1 MQDYAHRAGRWLTAC
16 VLALWG
22 LSGMFAQAETYIAGQ
37 VGYTLAQDVTNVN
50 AIDPG
55 LVGLPAGTTVSN
67 VDLNNSLMYGM
78 KLGHYFA
85 STPWLGVELEGFI
98 TTPHVPQQQLTLN
111 VPGVGSI
118 PIDQPGATN
127 RLIVMAPNLVAR
139 YQAGAFEPYVGVG
152 PGVFFLHQQRAPD
165 APGGAKYSQSD
176 TRVGLNTQAGLR
188 YRLTDLISVF
198 GEWKYNYVRFSL
210 AGQANGPYF
219 GYQATV
225 NLHNFVF
232 GIGYHF

>member
-1 MQDYAHRAGRWLTAC
+1 MEVFMQNYAHRAGRWLTAC

-50 AIDPG
+50 AVNPG

-118 PIDQPGATN
+118 DQPGATN

-152 PGVFFLHQQRAPD
+152 PGVFFLHQQQRSPD
-165 APGGAKYSQSD
+165 APDGAKYSLSSNSKC
-176 TRVGLNTQAGLR
+176 NTAGPEGLR
-188 YRLTDLISVF
+188 CCDD
-198 GEWKYNYVRFSL
+198 KKM
-210 AGQANGPYF
+210 
-219 GYQATV
+219 
-225 NLHNFVF
+225 LHTLEC
-232 GIGYHF
+232 